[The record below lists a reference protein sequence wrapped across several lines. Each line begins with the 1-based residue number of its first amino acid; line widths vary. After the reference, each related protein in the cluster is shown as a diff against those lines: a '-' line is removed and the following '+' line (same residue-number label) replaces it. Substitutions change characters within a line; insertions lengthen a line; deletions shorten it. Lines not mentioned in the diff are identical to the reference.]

1 MSLSDRRARILTFI
15 VDDYVDS
22 ATPVGSA
29 SLVQRHQ
36 LGFSSATV
44 RNEMAALEGQG
55 MLTHPHT
62 SAGRIPSNTGYRY
75 YVSSLMEEQALTR
88 DEQMTILH
96 QFRQSAR
103 DLENWIGLAASVLAN
118 AVGNMALVT
127 EPRLKQVRLK
137 QVQLVEL
144 TETSALLVVVTNDA
158 AVRQRT
164 LEFPVAVSQDRL
176 TRLASRLNEEY
187 AGKLSSELPSELADD
202 ALGGVEGLVIASVAD
217 ELLKAQREAVET
229 PVTEGVRQ
237 MLRQPEFLG
246 ADSMLDALEAVEE
259 RRLRSAIPAGDLPTG
274 SVAVVIGDENKEGPY
289 TNMSFVLGRY
299 GSASGAGGI
308 VGVLGPT
315 RMGYS
320 DAVSHVRYVS
330 GVLTELLREFYGD
343 AE

>member
-1 MSLSDRRARILTFI
+1 
-15 VDDYVDS
+15 
-22 ATPVGSA
+22 
-29 SLVQRHQ
+29 
-36 LGFSSATV
+36 
-44 RNEMAALEGQG
+44 
-55 MLTHPHT
+55 
-62 SAGRIPSNTGYRY
+62 
-75 YVSSLMEEQALTR
+75 
-88 DEQMTILH
+88 
-96 QFRQSAR
+96 
-103 DLENWIGLAASVLAN
+103 
-118 AVGNMALVT
+118 MALVT

-315 RMGYS
+315 RM
-320 DAVSHVRYVS
+320 DTAMRYR
-330 GVLTELLREFYGD
+330 TC
-343 AE
+343 AM

>member
-1 MSLSDRRARILTFI
+1 
-15 VDDYVDS
+15 
-22 ATPVGSA
+22 
-29 SLVQRHQ
+29 
-36 LGFSSATV
+36 
-44 RNEMAALEGQG
+44 
-55 MLTHPHT
+55 
-62 SAGRIPSNTGYRY
+62 
-75 YVSSLMEEQALTR
+75 
-88 DEQMTILH
+88 
-96 QFRQSAR
+96 
-103 DLENWIGLAASVLAN
+103 
-118 AVGNMALVT
+118 
-127 EPRLKQVRLK
+127 
-137 QVQLVEL
+137 
-144 TETSALLVVVTNDA
+144 
-158 AVRQRT
+158 
-164 LEFPVAVSQDRL
+164 
-176 TRLASRLNEEY
+176 
-187 AGKLSSELPSELADD
+187 
-202 ALGGVEGLVIASVAD
+202 
-217 ELLKAQREAVET
+217 
-229 PVTEGVRQ
+229 